1 MSESEHEVSGYIIK
15 DGVAYETAKHRKL
28 RIKRELS
35 ARMRTANIPTDM
47 LDYNPDVDYLGEKS
61 LNEVLK
67 LKKVL
72 EWSSSTSERHVKLRE
87 LARKSMYYM
96 YGVNGTQKT
105 HLAWWLGKEL
115 CRNGETVYFTTM
127 QAILQDLTN
136 LELNKDPDSEVYRRI
151 QKCKNVQFLFLD
163 ESFDKSKVTIFKSNF
178 QIPYLDDLIRS
189 RTQSNKANFFI
200 SNNKYNEIEDIV
212 GKSIQDFVYRNVTIA
227 KTNMVFED
235 IYINNLDRYKG
246 QSLISLF

>member
-1 MSESEHEVSGYIIK
+1 
-15 DGVAYETAKHRKL
+15 
-28 RIKRELS
+28 
-35 ARMRTANIPTDM
+35 
-47 LDYNPDVDYLGEKS
+47 
-61 LNEVLK
+61 
-67 LKKVL
+67 
-72 EWSSSTSERHVKLRE
+72 
-87 LARKSMYYM
+87 
-96 YGVNGTQKT
+96 
-105 HLAWWLGKEL
+105 
-115 CRNGETVYFTTM
+115 M

-136 LELNKDPDSEVYRRI
+136 LELNKDPDSEVYHRI

-200 SNNKYNEIEDIV
+200 SNNKYDEIEDIV

-235 IYINNLDRYKG
+235 IYINNLDRYQG